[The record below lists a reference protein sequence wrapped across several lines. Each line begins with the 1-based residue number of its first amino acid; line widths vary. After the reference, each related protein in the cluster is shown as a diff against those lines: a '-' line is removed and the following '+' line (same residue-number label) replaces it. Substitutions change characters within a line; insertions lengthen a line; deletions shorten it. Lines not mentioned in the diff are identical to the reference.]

1 MLNIFFYL
9 LVFLSIGLY
18 SDEYVFQKNIDPFT
32 DETKIHVQLK
42 NTTGDWIKIAC
53 EPEPAL
59 YIFSNEEIK
68 GDLNILSLG
77 LGDLGSDMV
86 YRFDKKDMW
95 GLTVYFE
102 DTKYDDIDRYRYEPK
117 VARLDQFP
125 NEPNPFWLNERIE
138 DIAQDLSTM
147 NTLIMKHNESDRIFS
162 FKNPK
167 NKAALKQFF
176 TEAENLGCPIRSI
189 EKESQQLK
197 KIKDEFIKKQVEKN
211 RQEERWLAE
220 QAKIEQR
227 EKEFKEDLI
236 KLITN
241 HYDIYLGEMNIFNSS
256 LAWQIGVRGP
266 GQYLVQDDGNKQ
278 FIPDKRYIN
287 MGVKHER
294 DIKFR
299 EPNNGSR
306 YIEISMEIDVPVNG
320 DIKKISEKWYGK
332 DWNAQNRIDF
342 FYGDLV
348 KLFKTNEHG
357 FSTPEYEAVKK
368 KFERRKFNNQMYI
381 SAEDASTYISA
392 MTLRVR
398 FDGFNLSPEFIKYA
412 DDFYQT
418 YKDNELKRDYE
429 FEACEEL
436 SCSDDIMIQLTDEL
450 GVKKARVPEVLI
462 RIDPWDI
469 SEWGTIEIKPE
480 NINFD
485 VFE

>member
-1 MLNIFFYL
+1 MLNIFFYF

-32 DETKIHVQLK
+32 DETKIHVPLK

-59 YIFSNEEIK
+59 YIFSNEDIK

-77 LGDLGSDMV
+77 IGDLGSDMV
-86 YRFDKKDMW
+86 YRFDKKDKW

-176 TEAENLGCPIRSI
+176 TEAENLGCPIRTI

-197 KIKDEFIKKQVEKN
+197 KIKDEFIKKQDEKN
-211 RQEERWLAE
+211 RQEEIRLAE

-241 HYDIYLGEMNIFNSS
+241 HYDIYLGGMYI
-256 LAWQIGVRGP
+256 LGTDLKWKVGVRGP
-266 GQYLVQDDGNKQ
+266 GEYLVQEDGSKQ
-278 FIPDKRYIN
+278 FIPDKRN
-287 MGVKHER
+287 L
-294 DIKFR
+294 
-299 EPNNGSR
+299 NNGVAQKVLFNGVERFSTSF
-306 YIEISMEIDVPVNG
+306 IDISIEIDVPVNG
-320 DIKKISEKWYGK
+320 DIKKISKWRSGG
-332 DWNAQNRIDF
+332 QNTIDIWS
-342 FYGDLV
+342 GDLV
-348 KLFKTNEHG
+348 KLFKTNEYG
-357 FSTPEYEAVKK
+357 FNTPEYEAVKK
-368 KFERRKFNNQMYI
+368 KFATRKLNNRKMNI
-381 SAEDASTYISA
+381 SAKDASTYISA
-392 MTLRVR
+392 ITLRVR
-398 FDGFNLSPEFIKYA
+398 FNGFNLSPEFIKYA

-418 YKDNELKRDYE
+418 YNDNELKRYYE
-429 FEACEEL
+429 FESCEEL
-436 SCSDDIMIQLTDEL
+436 WCSDDIGINTAF
-450 GVKKARVPEVLI
+450 GGPEVLI

-469 SEWGTIEIKPE
+469 YEWGTFEIKPE
-480 NINFD
+480 DINFD

>member
-1 MLNIFFYL
+1 MLNILFYL

-53 EPEPAL
+53 EPEPAI

-68 GDLNILSLG
+68 GDLNIISLG
-77 LGDLGSDMV
+77 IGDLASDMV

-147 NTLIMKHNESDRIFS
+147 NTLIMSHNESDRIFS

-176 TEAENLGCPIRSI
+176 TEAENLGCPIRTI

-197 KIKDEFIKKQVEKN
+197 KIKDEFIKKQDEKN
-211 RQEERWLAE
+211 RQEEIQEKIRLAE

-227 EKEFKEDLI
+227 ETEFKADLI

-241 HYDIYLGEMNIFNSS
+241 HYDIYLGGMYISGTA
-256 LAWQIGVRGP
+256 LKWKVGVRGP
-266 GQYLVQDDGNKQ
+266 GEYVIQEGGNKR
-278 FIPDKRYIN
+278 FIPDKRLNLN
-287 MGVKHER
+287 MAVQHEE
-294 DIKFR
+294 DKKFNQV
-299 EPNNGSR
+299 NNGSR
-306 YIEISMEIDVPVNG
+306 YINISVEIDIPVNG
-320 DIKKISEKWYGK
+320 DIKKISKWQHGG
-332 DWNAQNRIDF
+332 QNTIDF
-342 FYGDLV
+342 NSGNLV
-348 KLFKTNEHG
+348 KLFKTNENG

-368 KFERRKFNNQMYI
+368 KFATRKFNNNRMNI
-381 SAEDASTYISA
+381 SAKDASTYISA

-398 FDGFNLSPEFIKYA
+398 FNGFNLSPEFIKYA

-429 FEACEEL
+429 FESCEEL
-436 SCSDDIMIQLTDEL
+436 WCSDDIMIHTAF
-450 GVKKARVPEVLI
+450 GGPEVLI

-469 SEWGTIEIKPE
+469 SESGTIEIKPE
-480 NINFD
+480 DINFD
-485 VFE
+485 VFEDFIL

>member
-9 LVFLSIGLY
+9 LVFLSVGLY

-77 LGDLGSDMV
+77 IGDLGSDMV

-147 NTLIMKHNESDRIFS
+147 NTLIMRHNESDRIFS

-176 TEAENLGCPIRSI
+176 TEAENLGCPIRTI

-197 KIKDEFIKKQVEKN
+197 KIKDEFIKKQDEKN
-211 RQEERWLAE
+211 RQEEIQEKIRLAE

-241 HYDIYLGEMNIFNSS
+241 HYDIYLGEMYISRTS
-256 LAWQIGVRGP
+256 LKWGVGVRGP
-266 GQYLVQDDGNKQ
+266 GEYVIQENGNKK
-278 FIPDKRYIN
+278 FIPYKMFDLNMEVEHEKDKEWR
-287 MGVKHER
+287 
-294 DIKFR
+294 KF
-299 EPNNGSR
+299 NNGSR
-306 YIEISMEIDVPVNG
+306 YIDISIEIDIPVNG
-320 DIKKISEKWYGK
+320 DIKKISKWWHGG
-332 DWNAQNRIDF
+332 QNTIDIWS
-342 FYGDLV
+342 GDLV
-348 KLFKTNEHG
+348 KLFKTNENG

-368 KFERRKFNNQMYI
+368 KFATRKFNNNRMNI
-381 SAEDASTYISA
+381 SAKDASTYISA

-398 FDGFNLSPEFIKYA
+398 FNGFNLSPEFIKYA

-418 YKDNELKRDYE
+418 YKDNELKRYYE

-436 SCSDDIMIQLTDEL
+436 SCSDDIMIETAF
-450 GVKKARVPEVLI
+450 GGPEVLI

>member
-59 YIFSNEEIK
+59 YIFSNEDIK

-77 LGDLGSDMV
+77 IGDLGSDMV
-86 YRFDKKDMW
+86 YRFDKKDKW

-176 TEAENLGCPIRSI
+176 TEAENLGCPIRTI

-211 RQEERWLAE
+211 RKEEIQEKIRLAE

-227 EKEFKEDLI
+227 EKEFKADLI

-241 HYDIYLGEMNIFNSS
+241 HYDIYLGKMYI
-256 LAWQIGVRGP
+256 LGTDLKWKVGVRGP
-266 GQYLVQDDGNKQ
+266 GKYVIQEDGNKQ
-278 FIPDKRYIN
+278 FVPDKTFNLN
-287 MGVKHER
+287 MEVEHDHYMSRKE
-294 DIKFR
+294 
-299 EPNNGSR
+299 NGSK
-306 YIEISMEIDVPVNG
+306 YIDISTEIDIPVNG
-320 DIKKISEKWYGK
+320 DIKTISKWRYGGE
-332 DWNAQNRIDF
+332 NTIDIWS
-342 FYGDLV
+342 GDLV
-348 KLFKTNEHG
+348 KLFKTNENG

-368 KFERRKFNNQMYI
+368 KFARRKFDASRMNI
-381 SAEDASTYISA
+381 STKDASTYISA

-398 FDGFNLSPEFIKYA
+398 FNGFNLSPEFIKYA
-412 DDFYQT
+412 DNFYQT
-418 YKDNELKRDYE
+418 YNDNELKRYYE
-429 FEACEEL
+429 FESCEEL
-436 SCSDDIMIQLTDEL
+436 WCSDDIMIHTAF
-450 GVKKARVPEVLI
+450 GGPEVLI

-469 SEWGTIEIKPE
+469 SEWGTFEIKPE
-480 NINFD
+480 DINFD